1 MNDMYL
7 DYEKNHRRPRSRRTL
22 VFTILL
28 VVAAVGVGLG
38 GYRFAI
44 YYFNVMDE
52 QKKSAEVPYEHVSA
66 AESAAWDDGQDT
78 TEAEAEDDPDT
89 SEIYL
94 DATGVYGMWQVTETE
109 TEVNPDYV
117 IDEEIWMK
125 DFVDTRKR
133 TDVHGIYVATAFLAN
148 KMDYVLNLADTT
160 EVNALVI
167 DIKESKGYIAYRMD
181 LQTAKEIGSLTS
193 TVRDMPAL
201 IKTLKEHG
209 MYLIAR
215 VVCMEDPIL
224 AKGRPDLALYKKDG
238 TPYRDSSGLAWV
250 NPYRQEVWDY
260 IRDISLKCV
269 ELGFDEINYDYVR
282 FPTDNGAKDID
293 YGVDTEENPKTE
305 AIIGG
310 IKSLCE
316 LLKPLG
322 VFVSCD
328 VYGAIISSSV
338 DAKLVGQ
345 NYFRM
350 AQYLDY
356 ICPMIY
362 PSHYSNGY
370 YNLDIPDAHP
380 YDLIYYALMSSK
392 KTLYMIDDSGNKA
405 MVRPWLQDFTATWV
419 KGHLNYG
426 PEEVR
431 AEINGVY
438 DSGHSEWL
446 LWNAAINYNTG
457 ALLPKETDS
466 E

>member
-1 MNDMYL
+1 MKDMYL
-7 DYEKNHRRPRSRRTL
+7 DYEKNHRRPRSKKTL
-22 VFTILL
+22 LITILL
-28 VVAAVGVGLG
+28 VLAAVGVGFG
-38 GYRFAI
+38 SYRIAI
-44 YYFNVMDE
+44 YYFDVMDE
-52 QKKSAEVPYEHVSA
+52 QKQSAVVPYEHVSA
-66 AESAAWDDGQDT
+66 AENAQGVSEKDVMG
-78 TEAEAEDDPDT
+78 PDT
-89 SEIYL
+89 EEPDESEDILL
-94 DATGVYGMWQVTETE
+94 DATGVYGMWQVTETAAK
-109 TEVNPDYV
+109 VNPDYV
-117 IDEEIWMK
+117 IDEEVWMK
-125 DFVDTRKR
+125 DFVDERQR
-133 TDVHGIYVATAFLAN
+133 TEVHGIYVATAFLAN

-160 EVNALVI
+160 EVNAMII

-181 LQTAKEIGSLTS
+181 LPTAKEIGSLTS
-193 TVRDMPAL
+193 TVKDMPAL
-201 IKTLKEHG
+201 VKTLKEHG

-238 TPYRDSSGLAWV
+238 TPYKDSSGLAWV
-250 NPYRQEVWDY
+250 NPYREEVWDY

-282 FPTDNGAKDID
+282 FPTDNGAADID
-293 YGVDTEENPKTE
+293 YGVDTDENPKVD

-310 IKSLCE
+310 IKRMCE
-316 LLKPLG
+316 ILKPLG

-328 VYGAIISSSV
+328 VYGSIIASSV

-362 PSHYSNGY
+362 PSHYANGY
-370 YNLDIPDAHP
+370 YDLDIPDTHP
-380 YDLIYYALMSSK
+380 YELIYYSLMNSK
-392 KTLYMIDDSGNKA
+392 RVLYMIDDIGNKA
-405 MVRPWLQDFTATWV
+405 IVRPWLQDFTAGWV

-438 DSGHSEWL
+438 DSGHNEWL
-446 LWNAAINYNTG
+446 LWNAAINYNDG
-457 ALLPKETDS
+457 ALLPKETV
-466 E
+466 EQ